1 MDASPDSTTTS
12 TPSSDGTSAEA
23 RAAQRRRRVRRVSPT
38 RRLFLRAINAQI
50 AGTRLL
56 AFVVTAVLLI
66 GGFAWLLGTTGSP
79 VIGVYFIVLAG
90 MLGFA
95 VYWFLQVM
103 GMFTEKR

>member
-1 MDASPDSTTTS
+1 
-12 TPSSDGTSAEA
+12 
-23 RAAQRRRRVRRVSPT
+23 VSPT

-56 AFVVTAVLLI
+56 AFVVTAVLMI
-66 GGFAWLLGTTGSP
+66 GGFVWLLGTTGSP